1 MSGRFCQRIRAG
13 FAGQR
18 FLVASL
24 ASFFPSKDIMFKN
37 SKTSSGF
44 KNSRLSS
51 AEQIMKQTLES
62 LGYSFDSASKKSGW
76 AWSTQR
82 DHSDGNKATEAE
94 AVEDAW
100 QHAAGKAQAGLDI
113 PEETWARMG
122 TGEQADMITEALT
135 QR

>member
-1 MSGRFCQRIRAG
+1 M
-13 FAGQR
+13 
-18 FLVASL
+18 L
-24 ASFFPSKDIMFKN
+24 KT

-51 AEQIMKQTLES
+51 SGQVMKQTLES

-76 AWSTQR
+76 AWSTQLE
-82 DHSDGNKATEAE
+82 HSDGNRPTEAE

-100 QHAAGKAQAGLDI
+100 LHAASMAQTELDI
-113 PEETWARMG
+113 PADTWTRMG
-122 TGEQADMITEALT
+122 TSEQADMITEALT

>member
-1 MSGRFCQRIRAG
+1 M
-13 FAGQR
+13 
-18 FLVASL
+18 L
-24 ASFFPSKDIMFKN
+24 KT

-51 AEQIMKQTLES
+51 SGQVMKQTLES

-76 AWSTQR
+76 AWSTQLE
-82 DHSDGNKATEAE
+82 HSVGNRPTEGE

-100 QHAAGKAQAGLDI
+100 LHAASIAQTELDI
-113 PEETWARMG
+113 PPDTWTRMG
-122 TGEQADMITEALT
+122 TSEQADMITEALT